1 MKRLMIVVPAYNEE
15 EALPKTLDV
24 LDGVLS
30 DLIETN
36 KVDKASKIVIVNDGS
51 SDKTWSIIEDAAA
64 KNDHISGINF
74 SRNYGHQNA
83 LIAGLTATRDYG
95 DIFVTIDADLQD
107 DVNAIPKMV
116 AENANGF
123 DIVYGARNSRETDSA
138 FKRGTAEMFYKIMG
152 KLGVEMVPDS
162 ADYRL
167 MSQRAVDHLL
177 EFKEHNLFLR
187 GIVPRVGFPSTVVY
201 YARKEREAGESKYPL
216 KKMINFAWDGITSF
230 SVAPMR
236 FILAVG
242 IFSMVIAVG
251 MMIYAIYRELTGHTV
266 AGWSSLMVSLWF
278 IGGFQLI
285 GISILGEYIG
295 KIFNEVKD
303 RPRYVIQDNL
313 LSNQDFDDKQAEKH
327 LDDGMGEV

>member
-1 MKRLMIVVPAYNEE
+1 MKQLMIVVPAYNEE
-15 EALPKTLDV
+15 EALPKTLEV

-30 DLIETN
+30 EMINQGQVTPNSQIL
-36 KVDKASKIVIVNDGS
+36 IVNDGS
-51 SDKTWSIIEDAAA
+51 ADKTWDIVVAASQA
-64 KNDHISGINF
+64 NPHITGINF

-83 LIAGLTATRDYG
+83 LIAGLTVAQDAA
-95 DIFVTIDADLQD
+95 DIFITIDADLQD
-107 DVNAIPKMV
+107 DVNAIPEMV
-116 AENANGF
+116 AQNAAGY

-138 FKRGTAEMFYKIMG
+138 FKRNTAELFYKIMG

-167 MSQRAVDHLL
+167 MSRRAVIHLL
-177 EFKEHNLFLR
+177 DFKEHNLFLR

-216 KKMINFAWDGITSF
+216 SKMINFAWDGITSF

-236 FILAVG
+236 FILG
-242 IFSMVIAVG
+242 IGVLSVLFAIIMVI
-251 MMIYAIYRELTGHTV
+251 YAFIKEITGHTV
-266 AGWSSLMVSLWF
+266 AGWSSLMISLWV
-278 IGGFQLI
+278 IGGLQLI
-285 GISILGEYIG
+285 AIAILGEYIG

-313 LSNQDFDDKQAEKH
+313 LNNEDLDDKQFTRH
-327 LDDGMGEV
+327 

>member
-1 MKRLMIVVPAYNEE
+1 
-15 EALPKTLDV
+15 
-24 LDGVLS
+24 
-30 DLIETN
+30 
-36 KVDKASKIVIVNDGS
+36 
-51 SDKTWSIIEDAAA
+51 
-64 KNDHISGINF
+64 
-74 SRNYGHQNA
+74 
-83 LIAGLTATRDYG
+83 
-95 DIFVTIDADLQD
+95 
-107 DVNAIPKMV
+107 
-116 AENANGF
+116 
-123 DIVYGARNSRETDSA
+123 
-138 FKRGTAEMFYKIMG
+138 
-152 KLGVEMVPDS
+152 
-162 ADYRL
+162 
-167 MSQRAVDHLL
+167 
-177 EFKEHNLFLR
+177 
-187 GIVPRVGFPSTVVY
+187 
-201 YARKEREAGESKYPL
+201 
-216 KKMINFAWDGITSF
+216 MINFAWDGITSF

-285 GISILGEYIG
+285 GISILGEYLG